1 MPQASPFD
9 VAGFVAFWR
18 ACGAP
23 KRILLAVSGGS
34 DSMALLRIAANARGD
49 APFEIVA
56 ACVNHGLRESALAEV
71 EQVGV
76 WCRAIDVPFRQLDWE
91 GQKPTTGIQAAARN
105 MRYRL
110 LVAEAIRENC
120 QAIMTGHTQDDLAET
135 VLMRLQRRSGSRG
148 LASMTTRFAIA
159 SGPSVSIP
167 LERPLLTAR
176 RDELRAYL
184 KSVGQSYVD
193 DPSNDDTANERIRAR
208 QSIQKG
214 EADYYHGELV
224 EMAYRAQKE
233 KLLADQ
239 CEGARFEG
247 LGGMLFQWGGASLK
261 PSVLDLQSST
271 DIGVAA
277 RLIRAVGGDDH
288 RRQDEDVFAAL
299 ENALRS
305 TSATLGGVLIR
316 KRKDVL
322 WFIREPAAL
331 MGRAGVAP
339 IAPVAL
345 LPGKTIVWDQRFLIE
360 NLSDFP
366 AVVAPWGQRDLD
378 EAGSL
383 PFEAVASLP
392 SVEIEGFLPE
402 SPLDRRNCQFISLLS
417 ERFDGDTIRFQ

>member
-18 ACGAP
+18 GCGAP

-34 DSMALLRIAANARGD
+34 DSMALLRIAADARRD

-56 ACVNHGLRESALAEV
+56 ACVNHGLRESATTEAK
-71 EQVGV
+71 QVSA
-76 WCRAIDVPFRQLDWE
+76 WCHAIDVPFRQLDWK
-91 GQKPTTGIQAAARN
+91 GQKPITGIQAAARN

-120 QAIMTGHTQDDLAET
+120 QAIMTGHTQDDLVET

-148 LASMTTRFAIA
+148 LANMTSRFAIA

-176 RDELRAYL
+176 RDELRRYL
-184 KSVGQSYVD
+184 KNIGQSYVD
-193 DPSNDDTANERIRAR
+193 DPSNDDIAYERIRTR

-214 EADYYHGELV
+214 EAEYDHIDLV
-224 EMAYRAQKE
+224 EMAYRSQE
-233 KLLADQ
+233 EMLLADQ
-239 CEGARFEG
+239 RESARFKG
-247 LGGMLFQWGGASLK
+247 LGGMLFDWGGASLK
-261 PSVLDLQSST
+261 SSALDLQSAA

-277 RLIRAVGGDDH
+277 RLIRAVGGDDY
-288 RRQDEDVFAAL
+288 RRQDDDVFAAL
-299 ENALRS
+299 ENALLS
-305 TSATLGGVLIR
+305 SSATLGGVLIR
-316 KRKDVL
+316 KKKDAL
-322 WFIREPAAL
+322 WFIRESAAL

-339 IAPVAL
+339 IAPIAL
-345 LPGKTIVWDQRFLIE
+345 QPGKTVLWDQRFLIE

-366 AVVAPWGQRDLD
+366 ATVTPWGRRDLD

-383 PFEAVASLP
+383 PREAVASLP
-392 SVEIEGFLPE
+392 SVEIEGFLAE
-402 SPLDRRNCQFISLLS
+402 SPLDRRNCRFISLLS
-417 ERFDGDTIRFQ
+417 ERFDGRTIRFQ